1 MDKQRL
7 VQTAQALV
15 AEKKGILAADESG
28 GTIKRR
34 FDSINVESTEENRR
48 NYREM
53 LFRTAGVSDFI
64 SGVILFDETIRQ
76 EGADGTPLVKVLTD
90 QGMIPGIKVDKGTVP
105 LPSAPDELVTEGL
118 DGLRD
123 RLKEYF
129 ELGAG
134 FTKWR
139 AVINIADDTP
149 TPYGLSANAH
159 ALARFA
165 SMSQEAGLVPIVEPE
180 ILRDGDHSIERCF
193 EVTEE
198 TLREVFDQLAQQNVL
213 LEGMLLKP
221 SMVISGGSASLRAEP
236 EDVAER
242 TIECFKR
249 VLPSSVPGV
258 VFLSGGEPDNSVTAN
273 LNAINQK
280 AAEFGAPWQLTFSFG
295 RSLQGAPLAAW
306 AGKAE
311 NTEAAALAFYTRARL
326 TSAARQGTYVAE
338 D

>member
-15 AEKKGILAADESG
+15 AKGKGILAADESS

-34 FDSINVESTEENRR
+34 FDTINVESTEENRR

-53 LFRTAGVSDFI
+53 LFRTAGVNEFI

-76 EGADGTPLVKVLTD
+76 DAADGSSMVKVLSD
-90 QGMIPGIKVDKGTVP
+90 QGIIPGIKVDKGTIP
-105 LPSAPDELVTEGL
+105 LPESPDELVTEGL

-123 RLKEYF
+123 RLKEYV

-139 AVINIADDTP
+139 AVISISDSTPSQYCIA
-149 TPYGLSANAH
+149 ANAH
-159 ALARFA
+159 SLARFA
-165 SMSQEAGLVPIVEPE
+165 ALSQEAGLVPIVEPE
-180 ILRDGDHSIERCF
+180 ILRDGDHDIDRCF

-198 TLREVFDQLAQQNVL
+198 TLREVFDQLAQQKVD

-221 SMVISGGSASLRAEP
+221 SMVISGGAAANRAGPDE
-236 EDVAER
+236 VADQ
-242 TIECFKR
+242 TIGAFKR
-249 VLPSSVPGV
+249 VLPASVPGV
-258 VFLSGGEPDNSVTAN
+258 VFLSGGEPDDSVTAN
-273 LNAINQK
+273 LNSMNQK
-280 AAEFGAPWQLTFSFG
+280 ADAAGAPWELSFSFG

-306 AGKAE
+306 AGKVE
-311 NTEAAALAFYTRARL
+311 NTEAAALAFYNRARL
-326 TSAARQGTYVAE
+326 TGAARRGQG
-338 D
+338 

>member
-1 MDKQRL
+1 MDKARL

-15 AEKKGILAADESG
+15 ANGKGILAADESG

-34 FDSINVESTEENRR
+34 FDSINVESTEDNRR

-53 LFRTAGVSDFI
+53 LFRTAGVNEFI

-76 EGADGTPLVKVLTD
+76 NAADGSRMVKVLAD
-90 QGMIPGIKVDKGTVP
+90 QGIISGIKVDKGTIP
-105 LPSAPDELVTEGL
+105 LPESPDELVTEGL

-123 RLKEYF
+123 RLKEYV

-139 AVINIADDTP
+139 AVISITDSTPSSYCIA
-149 TPYGLSANAH
+149 ANAH
-159 ALARFA
+159 SLARFA
-165 SMSQEAGLVPIVEPE
+165 ALSQEAGLVPIVEPE
-180 ILRDGDHSIERCF
+180 ILRDGDHDIDRCF

-198 TLREVFDQLAQQNVL
+198 TLREVFDQLAQQKVD

-221 SMVISGGSASLRAEP
+221 SMVISGGAAAKRADPKE
-236 EDVAER
+236 VAER
-242 TIECFKR
+242 TIEAFKR
-249 VLPSSVPGV
+249 VLPASVPGV
-258 VFLSGGEPDNSVTAN
+258 VFLSGGEPDDSVTAN
-273 LNAINQK
+273 LNALNQQ
-280 AAEFGAPWQLTFSFG
+280 AAGARAPWELSFSFG

-311 NTEAAALAFYTRARL
+311 NTEAAALAFYTRASL
-326 TSAARQGTYVAE
+326 TGAARRGAA
-338 D
+338 

>member
-1 MDKQRL
+1 MDKARL

-15 AEKKGILAADESG
+15 AEGKGILAADESG

-34 FDSINVESTEENRR
+34 FDSINVESTEDNRR

-53 LFRTAGVSDFI
+53 LFRTAGVNEFI

-76 EGADGTPLVKVLTD
+76 NAADGSQMVKVLAD
-90 QGMIPGIKVDKGTVP
+90 QGIISGIKVDKGTIP
-105 LPSAPDELVTEGL
+105 LPESPEELVTEGL

-123 RLKEYF
+123 RLKEYV

-139 AVINIADDTP
+139 AVISITDSTP
-149 TPYGLSANAH
+149 TSYCIGANAH
-159 ALARFA
+159 SLARFA
-165 SMSQEAGLVPIVEPE
+165 ALSQEAGLVPIVEPE
-180 ILRDGDHSIERCF
+180 ILRDGDHDIDRCF

-198 TLREVFDQLAQQNVL
+198 TLREVFDQLAQHKVD

-221 SMVISGGSASLRAEP
+221 SMVISGGAAAKRADPKE
-236 EDVAER
+236 VAER
-242 TIECFKR
+242 TIEAFKR
-249 VLPSSVPGV
+249 VLPASVPGV
-258 VFLSGGEPDNSVTAN
+258 VFLSGGEPDDSVTAN
-273 LNAINQK
+273 LNALNQQ
-280 AAEFGAPWQLTFSFG
+280 AADARAPWELSFSFG

-311 NTEAAALAFYTRARL
+311 NTEAAALAFYTRASL
-326 TSAARQGTYVAE
+326 TGAARRGAA
-338 D
+338 

>member
-15 AEKKGILAADESG
+15 AQGKGILAADESS

-53 LFRTAGVSDFI
+53 LFRTAGVNEFI

-76 EGADGTPLVKVLTD
+76 DGADGTPMVKVLSN
-90 QGMIPGIKVDKGTVP
+90 QGIIPGIKVDKGTIP
-105 LPSAPDELVTEGL
+105 LPEASDELVTEGL

-123 RLKEYF
+123 RLKEYA

-139 AVINIADDTP
+139 AVISINESTP
-149 TPYGLSANAH
+149 TPYCITTNAH

-165 SMSQEAGLVPIVEPE
+165 ALSQEAGLVPIVEPE
-180 ILRDGDHSIERCF
+180 VLRDGDHDIDRCF
-193 EVTEE
+193 DVTEE
-198 TLREVFDQLAQQNVL
+198 TLREVFDQLAQQKVL

-221 SMVISGGSASLRAEP
+221 SMVISGGSAANRAEP
-236 EDVAER
+236 DEVAER
-242 TIECFKR
+242 TIDCFKR
-249 VLPSSVPGV
+249 VLPASVPGV
-258 VFLSGGEPDNSVTAN
+258 VFLSGGEADDSVTSN
-273 LNAINQK
+273 LNALNQR
-280 AAEFGAPWQLTFSFG
+280 ASALGAPWELSFSFG
-295 RSLQGAPLAAW
+295 RSLQGEPLKTW

-311 NTEAAALAFYTRARL
+311 NTEAAAVAFYTRAKL
-326 TSAARQGTYVAE
+326 TGAARKGAGA
-338 D
+338 

>member
-15 AEKKGILAADESG
+15 ANRKGILAADESG

-34 FDSINVESTEENRR
+34 FDSIKVESTEENRR

-53 LFRTAGVSDFI
+53 LFRTAGVAEFI

-76 EGADGTPLVKVLTD
+76 EGADGTPLVKVLSD
-90 QGMIPGIKVDKGTVP
+90 RGIIPGIKVDKGTVP

-123 RLKEYF
+123 RLNEYV

-139 AVINIADDTP
+139 GVIAITGNTP
-149 TPYGLSANAH
+149 TPYGVSANAH

-165 SMSQEAGLVPIVEPE
+165 AMSQEAGLVPIVEPE
-180 ILRDGDHSIERCF
+180 ILRDGDHSIAQCA
-193 EVTEE
+193 EVTENV
-198 TLREVFDQLAQQNVL
+198 LREVFDQLAQQKVL

-221 SMVISGGSASLRAEP
+221 SMVISGGSADQRANP
-236 EDVAER
+236 EEVAEK
-242 TIECFKR
+242 TIDCFKR
-249 VLPSSVPGV
+249 VLPASVPGV
-258 VFLSGGEPDNSVTAN
+258 VFLSGGEPDGSVTSN
-273 LNAINQK
+273 LNALNQQ
-280 AAEFGAPWQLTFSFG
+280 ANDVGAPWELSFSFG
-295 RSLQGAPLAAW
+295 RSLQGAPLQTW

-311 NTEAAALAFYTRARL
+311 NTEAAAVAFYTRARL
-326 TSAARQGTYVAE
+326 TSAARQGTYVPE
-338 D
+338 E